1 MFKIVREAIQSNP
14 YLSLYEF
21 RAASGPNT
29 SKLVCKGKD
38 CGFRMRVFTTER
50 KKELEVYFQSPQ
62 HIAHNCQN
70 HTLRSNKPR
79 KVFFRLV
86 DAIIDREVEEQKH
99 VRFDENGSNNL
110 HDSYT
115 IEDGV
120 HLWLKLL
127 IEGRDPQCLKNM
139 LWKLLARCPLGDVD
153 KVNTAFNTAKH
164 KEYKPSEL
172 LSDAAAVSASKKK
185 KRGRKAPAPPS
196 AATVTYVQ

>member
-38 CGFRMRVFTTER
+38 CGFKMRAFITER
-50 KKELEVYFQSPQ
+50 KNELEVYFQSPQ
-62 HIAHNCQN
+62 HITHNCQN

-79 KVFFRLV
+79 KVFFRLI
-86 DAIIDREVEEQKH
+86 DAIIDREVANQKNM
-99 VRFDENGSNNL
+99 RFDVNGSQNA
-110 HDSYT
+110 HDFYT

-120 HLWLKLL
+120 HYWLKLFN
-127 IEGRDPQCLKNM
+127 EDRDPQRLKNM
-139 LWKLLARCPLGDVD
+139 LWNSLARCPLGDVD
-153 KVNTAFNTAKH
+153 KIDTVFNTAKQ

-172 LSDAAAVSASKKK
+172 LSDVSDSKKK